1 MAQKRVFYAQNTSSE
16 IFARVRGRYVSTARR
31 RDGATTP
38 VVVVVVVVVVR
49 TVARVEST
57 VGFRGRTRACVY
69 IYIRRRRRRRR
80 RCFSGPRARACGGDR
95 TTAHRRPREVF
106 RRPRTM
112 RRARRATRR

>member
-16 IFARVRGRYVSTARR
+16 IFARGRGRYVSTARR

-38 VVVVVVVVVVR
+38 VVVVVVVR

-57 VGFRGRTRACVY
+57 VGFRGRTRVCVY
-69 IYIRRRRRRRR
+69 IYIRRRRRRRRR

-106 RRPRTM
+106 RRRRTM